1 MSAVRVISVNSE
13 LGAGTRGSGLGF
25 DAIRV
30 AAWTKGSRYFKNHP
44 PTIIPSNN
52 DEVLDDIETAY
63 AVKIHYIVEMYK
75 RIAETVVDTLKAGN
89 FPILISGDHSNAGGT
104 IAGLRMAYPEEKL

>member
-13 LGAGTRGSGLGF
+13 LGAGTRLQPGF

-52 DEVLDDIETAY
+52 DEG
-63 AVKIHYIVEMYK
+63 
-75 RIAETVVDTLKAGN
+75 AG
-89 FPILISGDHSNAGGT
+89 
-104 IAGLRMAYPEEKL
+104 